1 MLKLTLIA
9 FGGAL
14 GSIGRYYLSNSF
26 LKNFIILDIP
36 IAILFINILGSFFL
50 GVFMGILQNNI
61 LISSNIKIF
70 VVTGFLAAFTTFST
84 FAWES
89 IILFENQMY
98 LKLTIYC
105 LASVLL
111 SIGFC
116 LIGYY
121 LGK

>member
-1 MLKLTLIA
+1 
-9 FGGAL
+9 
-14 GSIGRYYLSNSF
+14 
-26 LKNFIILDIP
+26 
-36 IAILFINILGSFFL
+36 
-50 GVFMGILQNNI
+50 LQNNI